1 MFTLLALYIGFA
13 IYLIIF
19 LRFKKT
25 DSLARKIT
33 ALLALKLAI
42 LTIIYFMFFS
52 EKMTKEQRQKNIET
66 IITH

>member
-1 MFTLLALYIGFA
+1 MYSLLALYIGFT

-25 DSLARKIT
+25 DNLARKIT
-33 ALLALKLAI
+33 IFLTLKLAI